1 VQDLTAVRTAFDSG
15 QADDALMGIYDLVQ
29 RADQEADKGG
39 ETIRSE
45 LPGLVAQLN
54 AAAPAVLARLTALEP
69 QTDGGRRFREVVMKL
84 LRAQTKSF
92 NDFNKDV
99 ATSEPTR
106 EALVRWEQKSKAL
119 SDRLKPELEALV
131 NSLPP
136 EQRLAVREAVYK
148 FFAR

>member
-1 VQDLTAVRTAFDSG
+1 MRSWGSTTWFNGPTSKRLIRE
-15 QADDALMGIYDLVQ
+15 
-29 RADQEADKGG
+29 R
-39 ETIRSE
+39 ETMRSE

-54 AAAPAVLARLTALEP
+54 AAAPAVIAHLSALEP
-69 QTDGGRRFREVVMKL
+69 QTDGGRRFRDVVMKL

-92 NDFNKDV
+92 NDLNKDV
-99 ATSEPTR
+99 ATSEPIQ
-106 EALVRWEQKSKAL
+106 EALVRWEQKNKAL

-136 EQRLAVREAVYK
+136 EQRVAVREAVDK